1 MVGCDAGVET
11 KGRKPGLKIC
21 RHMLYGCTG
30 GVSARTAHKSEAS
43 KFCTFFCKSK
53 DEIGE
58 IRDKYF
64 LDHPEA
70 KAEYEKLYGTEAH
83 VIGKKTV
90 TGKISNLILWGVHCY
105 RMQYN
110 MTTCCHTIEYDSIVL
125 FSIVLQNEFL

>member
-1 MVGCDAGVET
+1 MSED
-11 KGRKPGLKIC
+11 
-21 RHMLYGCTG
+21 MLAYA
-30 GVSARTAHKSEAS
+30 VWMLRRSECKDCS
-43 KFCTFFCKSK
+43 QIRGIKVMHIFCKSR

-90 TGKISNLILWGVHCY
+90 TGKICNLILWGYIVIECS
-105 RMQYN
+105 
-110 MTTCCHTIEYDSIVL
+110 TI
-125 FSIVLQNEFL
+125 